1 MLILN
6 NMDHWASMY
15 DWIYSWKQD
24 DISFYVNEARKSGG
38 PVLELG
44 SGTGRVTI
52 PVASSGI
59 EIVGMD
65 MSPTMLNIA
74 QGKADDQITN
84 TNNLTFIEGDMTS
97 FSLNQKFPL
106 IIIPFRGFLSLLTPE
121 EQTACLNC
129 VKQHLSRDGILI
141 FDVFVPEPDLLSE
154 DSTTPFHFG
163 DVSRPEDGK
172 RLVIWHQNRFDNY
185 NQINNARTI
194 VEQIDEYGE
203 VISRKYLDFQTRYSH
218 RFELQNLL
226 VSCGFRIEYLYGSFE
241 YTPFDPDSSE
251 MIWLASIK

>member
-97 FSLNQKFPL
+97 FSLNQK
-106 IIIPFRGFLSLLTPE
+106 LLET
-121 EQTACLNC
+121 
-129 VKQHLSRDGILI
+129 VK
-141 FDVFVPEPDLLSE
+141 
-154 DSTTPFHFG
+154 
-163 DVSRPEDGK
+163 
-172 RLVIWHQNRFDNY
+172 N
-185 NQINNARTI
+185 
-194 VEQIDEYGE
+194 
-203 VISRKYLDFQTRYSH
+203 
-218 RFELQNLL
+218 
-226 VSCGFRIEYLYGSFE
+226 
-241 YTPFDPDSSE
+241 
-251 MIWLASIK
+251 